1 MKNLVFKCSVSNLH
15 TVKPGLKEVYSKEG
29 CLKEVYFATQNIER
43 CWIETCTWWNEPKIC
58 KSVISEFTKLKNK
71 RCRNHMAISRMNCST
86 LLRNISFIMD
96 LSSLRTDCPRTL
108 KVKVLIHST
117 HLNKC
122 FQPFII

>member
-1 MKNLVFKCSVSNLH
+1 MKNFVFKFSVSNLH
-15 TVKPGLKEVYSKEG
+15 TVKPGLKEVYSKE
-29 CLKEVYFATQNIER
+29 VYATQNIER
-43 CWIETCTWWNEPKIC
+43 CWIEICIWWNEPKIC
-58 KSVISEFTKLKNK
+58 KSVISEFAKLKNK

-96 LSSLRTDCPRTL
+96 LSSLGTDCQRTL

-117 HLNKC
+117 HLTKC